1 MRPIH
6 ILGGLKRI
14 PYSSRM
20 TEYTFVMDGKPRG
33 LNKRVEIH
41 KKTKEFASVLNILI
55 AKYSYYMNV
64 CHTVYKRE
72 EEF

>member
-1 MRPIH
+1 
-6 ILGGLKRI
+6 
-14 PYSSRM
+14 
-20 TEYTFVMDGKPRG
+20 MDGKPRG